1 VALQLPNLKDK
12 NQSGG
17 TVEQVSIHGASTGLT
32 EPGFVYLPP
41 QYGQAAY
48 ARTAFP
54 VIVVFTGYPGNATN
68 LITRMKYPTVA
79 AQAIEHTRLARQL
92 AAERRDL
99 IQILIADG
107 WSQADVGRELG
118 VSRQAIQKMLAC

>member
-1 VALQLPNLKDK
+1 MADTQHAHRDTIERIKEV
-12 NQSGG
+12 
-17 TVEQVSIHGASTGLT
+17 
-32 EPGFVYLPP
+32 
-41 QYGQAAY
+41 
-48 ARTAFP
+48 R
-54 VIVVFTGYPGNATN
+54 
-68 LITRMKYPTVA
+68 

-99 IQILIADG
+99 IQVLIADG